1 MSVLLGREVS
11 ELAWFGAKLPTCFG
25 GLGRGFAAQAPH
37 PEIAAALAAKT
48 YLLLSGV
55 AVDKNARVT
64 NALNSPLGL
73 GAWASAVDLHLA

>member
-48 YLLLSGV
+48 LCSYRESLLI
-55 AVDKNARVT
+55 RM
-64 NALNSPLGL
+64 PE
-73 GAWASAVDLHLA
+73 